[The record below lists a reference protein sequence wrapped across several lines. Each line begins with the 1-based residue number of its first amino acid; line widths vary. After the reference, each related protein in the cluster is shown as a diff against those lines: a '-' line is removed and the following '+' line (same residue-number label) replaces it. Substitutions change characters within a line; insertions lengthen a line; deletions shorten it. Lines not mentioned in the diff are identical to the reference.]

1 VSENDR
7 LEKNLRELGRRLDVP
22 DASLMASRVAQRLED
37 ERVRSLSRP
46 RRRTLVLAVAAV
58 VAVAGAASATG
69 LLIGGVEIRRVPS
82 PRPPSSPEARP
93 DLELGRRATLARAGQ
108 RLGFPV
114 PIPRVPGPPDE
125 VFVGREPP
133 GGRVTLAYDPLPG
146 IPVDPLTGKGMLIT
160 MFRGET
166 ERDFVSKELGP
177 ETSLRQVDVRGAP
190 GFWIAGKPHTVYY
203 LDDRGRVFPD
213 TVRLA
218 GNVLL
223 WQRGELTLRLES
235 RLSLGRALEV
245 AESMP

>member
-1 VSENDR
+1 MTDQER
-7 LEKNLRELGRRLDVP
+7 LEHRLRELGSRLDVP
-22 DASLMASRVAQRLED
+22 SGRDMASSVAGRIRAR
-37 ERVRSLSRP
+37 RVRPLHRP
-46 RRRTLVLAVAAV
+46 RRRTLVLAWAAV

-69 LLIGGVEIRRVPS
+69 LLVRGVEIRRVPS
-82 PRPPSSPEARP
+82 PRLPSSPEAAP
-93 DLELGRRATLARAGQ
+93 DLQLGRRATLAEAER
-108 RLGFPV
+108 RLGFAV
-114 PIPRVPGPPDE
+114 PLPRIPGPPDD

-133 GGRVTLAYDPLPG
+133 GGRVTLTYDRRPG
-146 IPVDPLTGKGMLIT
+146 IPIDPLTGKGMLIT

-177 ETSLRQVDVRGAP
+177 ETSLRHVNVRGAP
-190 GFWIAGKPHTVYY
+190 GFWIEGAPHTVYY
-203 LDDRGRVFPD
+203 IDDRGRVFPD

-235 RLSLGRALEV
+235 RLSLDRALEV